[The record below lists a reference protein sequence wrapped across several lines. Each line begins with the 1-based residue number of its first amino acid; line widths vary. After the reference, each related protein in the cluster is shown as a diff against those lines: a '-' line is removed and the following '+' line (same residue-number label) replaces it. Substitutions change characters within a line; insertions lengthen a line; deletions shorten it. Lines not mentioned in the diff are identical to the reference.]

1 MDTKVTCYDTSS
13 AVYADNNNYN
23 TSTYSHSPAGIPMVL
38 HTDYCKP
45 EYKTKGAAGADL
57 KSVLNLT
64 LAPGAGHLIS
74 TGVSLAIPEGFVGL
88 VFPRS
93 GLASKGI
100 TLKNSVGVIDSD
112 YRGEIMVSLVNNSY
126 ETVEINKGDRI
137 AQIVFLPVT
146 QFPFISVD
154 KLPETVRGT
163 GGFGSTGGN

>member
-1 MDTKVTCYDTSS
+1 MDTEVTCFDTNS
-13 AVYADNNNYN
+13 ATFADNNNYN
-23 TSTYSHSPAGIPMVL
+23 TSTYNHKSEGISMVL
-38 HTDYCKP
+38 HEPKCNP

-57 KSVLNLT
+57 KSVLHIT
-64 LAPGAGHLIS
+64 LAPGSNYMIS

-88 VFPRS
+88 IFPRS
-93 GLASKGI
+93 GLATKGI

-154 KLPETVRGT
+154 KLPETTRGT
-163 GGFGSTGGN
+163 GGFGSTGL

>member
-1 MDTKVTCYDTSS
+1 MDTEVTCFDTNS
-13 AVYADNNNYN
+13 ATFADNNNYN
-23 TSTYSHSPAGIPMVL
+23 TSTYNHRSEGVSMVIHS
-38 HTDYCKP
+38 DYCKP

-57 KSVLNLT
+57 KSVLHIT
-64 LAPGAGHLIS
+64 LAPGASHMIS

-93 GLASKGI
+93 GLATKGI

-112 YRGEIMVSLVNNSY
+112 YRGEILVSLVNNSL

-146 QFPFISVD
+146 LFPFISVD
-154 KLPETVRGT
+154 KLPETMRGT
-163 GGFGSTGGN
+163 GGFGSTGL